1 MSSESLESLWRDR
14 LQQWQESSLT
24 QTAWCQQNNLNSHQ
38 LSYWKR
44 KFRDQSSRGKLVP
57 LSVPPETSRLTTV
70 TVTLPSGIH
79 LKVQTDNIIDL
90 VRELARL

>member
-1 MSSESLESLWRDR
+1 MSSESLESLWCDR
-14 LQQWQESSLT
+14 LRQWQESSPT
-24 QTAWCQQNNLNSHQ
+24 QTGWCQQNNLNSHQ

-57 LSVPPETSRLTTV
+57 LSMTPETSRLTTV

-79 LKVQTDNIIDL
+79 LKVQTDNITAM